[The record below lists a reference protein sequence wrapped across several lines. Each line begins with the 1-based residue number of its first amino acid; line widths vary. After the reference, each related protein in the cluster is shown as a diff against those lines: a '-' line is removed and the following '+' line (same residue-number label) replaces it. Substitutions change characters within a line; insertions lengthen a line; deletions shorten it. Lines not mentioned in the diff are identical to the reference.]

1 MPGYS
6 ADAWY
11 GLLAPAGLAQDVR
24 AKLEQAAR
32 EFSRADATAKSLDAL
47 GMQPRQ
53 TCGDAFGAQ
62 LAHEVDTYR
71 NLAGELGL
79 KAE

>member
-1 MPGYS
+1 
-6 ADAWY
+6 A
-11 GLLAPAGLAQDVR
+11 R
-24 AKLEQAAR
+24 RLEQVAR
-32 EFSRADATAKSLDAL
+32 DFSQADATAKSLDAL

-53 TCGDAFGAQ
+53 TCGDAFSAQ
-62 LAHEVDTYR
+62 LADEIDTYR